1 VCPKD
6 THLLKSECGTLA
18 DNTTGASEPVNRGIG
33 VSVAVVERT
42 TNSKLLAWDAASRS
56 HAWLEAGAAIV
67 NYHIHRHSQA
77 EVDGGADPYAVR
89 FECDGREY
97 WCALAVFQARTQAIA
112 GANAAD
118 AVAV

>member
-6 THLLKSECGTLA
+6 TDLRKSECANLA

-42 TNSKLLAWDAASRS
+42 TNSKLIAWDAATRS
-56 HAWLEAGAAIV
+56 HAQLEAGATIV
-67 NYHIHRHSQA
+67 NYRIQRHSQSEIDA
-77 EVDGGADPYAVR
+77 GADPYSVR
-89 FECDGREY
+89 FECNGREY
-97 WCALAVFQARTQAIA
+97 WCALAVFQARTQSVADDA
-112 GANAAD
+112 TD

>member
-6 THLLKSECGTLA
+6 TLLAKSECGTLA

-42 TNSKLLAWDAASRS
+42 TNGKFMAWDAAACS
-56 HAWLEAGAAIV
+56 HAWLVAGALV
-67 NYHIHRHSQA
+67 RSYRIHRHSQA
-77 EVDGGADPYAVR
+77 EIDGGADPYAVR

-97 WCALAVFQARTQAIA
+97 WCALAVFQARTQAMPDDS
-112 GANAAD
+112 AAD